1 MDYGWIMIFL
11 TSGLGIA
18 FLVLQSLQPLPW
30 LDLNYD
36 PRWVF
41 QLSDQTTYNYDSLNA
56 AKTQLLH
63 AMYNNSNN
71 LTRQNLDWEV
81 IISIES
87 IFSNTSISPKG

>member
-1 MDYGWIMIFL
+1 MIFV
-11 TSGLGIA
+11 TSSLGIV
-18 FLVLQSLQPLPW
+18 FLVLQSIQPLPW

-56 AKTQLLH
+56 AKTQLLFSE
-63 AMYNNSNN
+63 YDNTNN

-87 IFSNTSISPKG
+87 IFTNTSISPKG